1 MLSLVHTGDKVE
13 FNRSTLLKVDC
24 CRNRQQS
31 RLLPYTFN
39 FVADMVDFVA
49 SVYGAKATRST
60 LSTFSKVD
68 RVEFNFVA
76 SVYQALGLPSTG
88 KELTTGLVGTGRA
101 ADRGFINY
109 RNNIATFTKA
119 FTAEADLRSGHW
131 GSG

>member
-1 MLSLVHTGDKVE
+1 M
-13 FNRSTLLKVDC
+13 
-24 CRNRQQS
+24 
-31 RLLPYTFN
+31 PYTFN
-39 FVADMVDFVA
+39 FVADTVDFVA

-88 KELTTGLVGTGRA
+88 KELTTGLVVTGRA

-131 GSG
+131 AVANEALAE

>member
-49 SVYGAKATRST
+49 SVY
-60 LSTFSKVD
+60 
-68 RVEFNFVA
+68 
-76 SVYQALGLPSTG
+76 QALGLPSTG

-101 ADRGFINY
+101 EDRGFINY

-131 GSG
+131 AVANEALAE